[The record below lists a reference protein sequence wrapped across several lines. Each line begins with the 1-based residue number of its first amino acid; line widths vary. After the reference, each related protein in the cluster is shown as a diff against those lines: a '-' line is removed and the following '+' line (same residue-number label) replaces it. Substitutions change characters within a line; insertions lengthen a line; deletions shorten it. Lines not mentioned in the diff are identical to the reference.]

1 MVIDFA
7 SHEKLYKT
15 ETRKPERKIACLS
28 LQHIQSKAV
37 DNSNFRNSPKKNH
50 NIEKKFGKKVK

>member
-15 ETRKPERKIACLS
+15 ETRKPERRKIACLS

-37 DNSNFRNSPKKNH
+37 DNSTFRNSPR
-50 NIEKKFGKKVK
+50 

>member
-1 MVIDFA
+1 MEKKNPTNMNMVIDFA

-37 DNSNFRNSPKKNH
+37 DNSTFRNSPR
-50 NIEKKFGKKVK
+50 